1 MVVDVL
7 RRLGFFR
14 GSSDPWSG
22 GVEAAPAAGVGL
34 DDPGGGFDFNEVLSR
49 LQLAK
54 TEIDTLKAQVVNEIQ
69 GLYERMLEAA
79 RRGDRDSLEVYA
91 AEIVLKKRILTAVM
105 AYSKMLAIAIARI
118 QDARSLEQVTRIV
131 LGIEYAV
138 RGLDEYLSSVS
149 PEMAARLS
157 GILAATERSI
167 AGTVFMADSLP
178 MPRSALDLDPEVEK
192 EIARVMAEVRREV
205 DELVPTRDIERVA
218 ASRRQVKSA
227 AASRTGGR
235 REEKPLEE
243 RLLDYIKSRRGRI
256 KLSEAARDL
265 GATPEEVRE
274 ALRRLQEKGLIKVRR
289 RQAQGQ

>member
-1 MVVDVL
+1 MVVDIL
-7 RRLGFFR
+7 RRLNIFR
-14 GSSDPWSG
+14 GGDPWSG
-22 GVEAAPAAGVGL
+22 GAGVEAAPTAGVGL
-34 DDPGGGFDFNEVLSR
+34 EEPGGFDFNEVLTR

-54 TEIDTLKAQVVNEIQ
+54 TEIDALKNQIVSEIQ
-69 GLYERMLEAA
+69 GLYDRMVEAA

-118 QDARSLEQVTRIV
+118 QDARSLEQVTRIM

-167 AGTVFMADSLP
+167 AGTAYMAGSMPL
-178 MPRSALDLDPEVEK
+178 PRSALELDPEVARA
-192 EIARVMAEVRREV
+192 IARVMAEVRREV
-205 DELVPTRDIERVA
+205 DELVPTREIERVA
-218 ASRRQVKSA
+218 AAGKPARQEEKA
-227 AASRTGGR
+227 AREGGAAG
-235 REEKPLEE
+235 KPLEE
-243 RLLDYIKSRRGRI
+243 RLLEYIKARRGRI

-265 GATPEEVRE
+265 GVTPEEVRE
-274 ALRRLQEKGLIKVRR
+274 ALRRLQERGLIRVRR
-289 RQAQGQ
+289 RQAQSQ

>member
-1 MVVDVL
+1 MVVDIL
-7 RRLGFFR
+7 RRLNIFR
-14 GSSDPWSG
+14 GGDPWSG
-22 GVEAAPAAGVGL
+22 GAGVEAAPTAGVGL
-34 DDPGGGFDFNEVLSR
+34 EEPGGFDFNEVLTR

-54 TEIDTLKAQVVNEIQ
+54 TEIDALKNQIVSEIQ
-69 GLYERMLEAA
+69 GLYDRMVEAA

-118 QDARSLEQVTRIV
+118 QDARSLEQVTRIM

-167 AGTVFMADSLP
+167 AGTAYMAGSMPL
-178 MPRSALDLDPEVEK
+178 PRSALELDPEVER

-205 DELVPTRDIERVA
+205 DELVPTREIERVA
-218 ASRRQVKSA
+218 AAGRPAKQAKQEGGA
-227 AASRTGGR
+227 AG
-235 REEKPLEE
+235 KPLEE
-243 RLLDYIKSRRGRI
+243 RLLEYIKARRGRI

-265 GATPEEVRE
+265 GVTPEEVRE
-274 ALRRLQEKGLIKVRR
+274 ALRRLQERGLIRVRR
-289 RQAQGQ
+289 RQAQSQ

>member
-1 MVVDVL
+1 M
-7 RRLGFFR
+7 
-14 GSSDPWSG
+14 
-22 GVEAAPAAGVGL
+22 
-34 DDPGGGFDFNEVLSR
+34 
-49 LQLAK
+49 
-54 TEIDTLKAQVVNEIQ
+54 
-69 GLYERMLEAA
+69 
-79 RRGDRDSLEVYA
+79 
-91 AEIVLKKRILTAVM
+91 
-105 AYSKMLAIAIARI
+105 
-118 QDARSLEQVTRIV
+118 